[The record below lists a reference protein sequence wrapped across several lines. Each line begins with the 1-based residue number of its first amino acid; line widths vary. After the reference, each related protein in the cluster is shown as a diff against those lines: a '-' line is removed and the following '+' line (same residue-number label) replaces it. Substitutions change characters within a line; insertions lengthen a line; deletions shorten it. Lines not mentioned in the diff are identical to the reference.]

1 MAGTMGR
8 NLIVLSTLLLG
19 AALMTSGAHADGAAD
34 TCQKA
39 PMRACVLE
47 VASANADKIAIPY
60 VKASVLAVIARD
72 QQRFGLIDAG
82 RATLQR
88 AEEAQEAIPEDFP
101 QGNIV
106 GAIAGAMAEMGD
118 TAAAVE
124 VAKNTKTPFARA
136 FAYGGIGM
144 ALQRKGKADEAKAN
158 FALAVEAAQ
167 AAPSETRDFLLSQV
181 AYGEARTGSPDAP
194 ATFDLA
200 FAAAKARGKGG
211 ETQVINQRIRSG
223 DFARAFIDI
232 NDAPETSRAFVMRLL
247 VKSEAEAGALD
258 DAAAAA
264 SAISDESDAA
274 RAAVDVA
281 VANFRAG
288 HAMAGAQWLVRAQ
301 QIAANA
307 SVPATKAEATADIA
321 GASRSPAWISSR
333 GDKSRKRA
341 RRRRRKR
348 ATCSAPRS
356 TRRLGALSRV
366 LARPMTPSLCCATRR
381 RR

>member
-1 MAGTMGR
+1 MGR

-39 PMRACVLE
+39 PKRACVLE

-144 ALQRKGKADEAKAN
+144 ALQRKGKPTRPRPISRSRSRRPRRRRPRRGISCCRRSPMAKREQVRPMRPQRSI
-158 FALAVEAAQ
+158 L
-167 AAPSETRDFLLSQV
+167 PSPPRKRE
-181 AYGEARTGSPDAP
+181 
-194 ATFDLA
+194 
-200 FAAAKARGKGG
+200 
-211 ETQVINQRIRSG
+211 
-223 DFARAFIDI
+223 
-232 NDAPETSRAFVMRLL
+232 
-247 VKSEAEAGALD
+247 
-258 DAAAAA
+258 
-264 SAISDESDAA
+264 A
-274 RAAVDVA
+274 RAA
-281 VANFRAG
+281 RPKSSTS
-288 HAMAGAQWLVRAQ
+288 
-301 QIAANA
+301 A
-307 SVPATKAEATADIA
+307 SAPAI
-321 GASRSPAWISSR
+321 SR
-333 GDKSRKRA
+333 GPSSISTTHP
-341 RRRRRKR
+341 RRR
-348 ATCSAPRS
+348 APS
-356 TRRLGALSRV
+356 S
-366 LARPMTPSLCCATRR
+366 
-381 RR
+381 